1 MSHNNITISK
11 KGNAKPINPIGHA
24 LAGLMNGAAADSKNK
39 KTKMPFSV
47 SKNPLVKLRNTL

>member
-11 KGNAKPINPIGHA
+11 KGNAKPIKPIGQA
-24 LAGLMNGAAADSKNK
+24 LAGLMNGAAADSKYRK
-39 KTKMPFSV
+39 IKMPLSV

>member
-1 MSHNNITISK
+1 
-11 KGNAKPINPIGHA
+11 
-24 LAGLMNGAAADSKNK
+24 MNGAAADSKNK